1 MTQNDTA
8 GNNSS
13 PKVADGAQPAT
24 LKPVATSP
32 TESTQATRSASVA
45 LDAVYRH
52 FGKGR
57 SRVDVLTDISLT
69 IHAGEVVALLGPS
82 GCGKSTLLRLIA
94 GLDTPSEGSVKVDD
108 RSVTGV
114 DPRCAVVFQEPRLLP
129 WRTLREN
136 VKLGAR
142 GEKGDGAVDALLAEV
157 GLEGFEGHLPKE
169 VSGGMAQ
176 RTALAR
182 GLAGSPGVLLLDEP
196 FAALDA
202 LTRLQMQDLLAEVAQ
217 HTGATVVFVTHDID
231 EALHLADRV
240 VVMAGRGEGIA
251 EIIRV
256 DQPRPRDRSH
266 PDLVPLRTELLARFG
281 IN

>member
-1 MTQNDTA
+1 MA
-8 GNNSS
+8 GATN
-13 PKVADGAQPAT
+13 PTT
-24 LKPVATSP
+24 LKFVAITP
-32 TESTQATRSASVA
+32 THSTEATRSASVS

-57 SRVDVLTDISLT
+57 SRVDVLADISLT
-69 IHAGEVVALLGPS
+69 IHAGEIVALLGPS

-94 GLDTPSEGSVKVDD
+94 GLDTPSEGSVRVDD
-108 RSVTGV
+108 HPVTGV
-114 DPRCAVVFQEPRLLP
+114 DQRCAVVFQEPRLLP

-142 GEKGDGAVDALLAEV
+142 GEKDTVAVDALLAEV

-182 GLAGSPGVLLLDEP
+182 GLAGNPGVLLLDEP

-202 LTRLQMQDLLAEVAQ
+202 LPRL
-217 HTGATVVFVTHDID
+217 
-231 EALHLADRV
+231 
-240 VVMAGRGEGIA
+240 
-251 EIIRV
+251 
-256 DQPRPRDRSH
+256 
-266 PDLVPLRTELLARFG
+266 
-281 IN
+281 